1 MPDEILKLEHLD
13 IGFYITFYTIIFIF
27 GICIGSFLNVLIC
40 RLPANESIIT
50 NSSHCVKCGQKIKR
64 RDLIPVVSWILLKG
78 KCRSCG
84 EKISPRYPI
93 VEILNA
99 VIYIITFT
107 VMDFNVN
114 SIIICFFFSIL
125 IVIGFMD
132 WDTLE
137 IDLRLL
143 AAIFVLA
150 VISFFTTSELTLLSR
165 IIGGLIISTPFFI
178 IGEISAIIIEKNTG
192 ERIRGIELG
201 DTLLMAASG
210 LLIGY
215 KAVVISAFA
224 GIIIAAICG
233 LVIKKK
239 SGESKFAFGPFLSIG
254 LFIGTL
260 WGDSL
265 VERWLSLFI

>member
-1 MPDEILKLEHLD
+1 MPDTLLGLDNLD
-13 IGFYITFYTIIFIF
+13 IGFYISFYTIIFIF

-40 RLPANESIIT
+40 RLPNNESIIKR
-50 NSSHCVKCGQKIKR
+50 SSHCVKCGQKIR
-64 RDLIPVVSWILLKG
+64 QRDLIPIVSWLLLKG

-93 VEILNA
+93 VEAMNA
-99 VIYIITFT
+99 IIYIITFT
-107 VMDFNVN
+107 VMDFNTK
-114 SIIICFFFSIL
+114 SIITCLFFSIL

-137 IDLRLL
+137 IDIRLL
-143 AAIFVLA
+143 IAIVILAAVSVFITDDLTIFQ
-150 VISFFTTSELTLLSR
+150 R
-165 IIGGLIISTPFFI
+165 IIGGFIISAPFFM

-201 DTLLMAASG
+201 DTFLMGAAG

-224 GIIIAAICG
+224 GIVIAAIAG
-233 LVIKKK
+233 LIIKKA

-260 WGDSL
+260 WGETL
-265 VERWLSLFI
+265 VDRWLSLFI